1 MDEIPQSPEVEKVLA
16 IAQADQHR
24 RAAQAAQVE
33 AEHWDAEY
41 NFWHKIIT
49 EEVER
54 LRFNG
59 GYEPISVDL
68 YPATRKFGPAF
79 MGKTQVGHVHFRV
92 EGKWHYDRAGNQML
106 RVTILKDPR

>member
-1 MDEIPQSPEVEKVLA
+1 MDENPQVEQVLE
-16 IAQADQHR
+16 IAQADRRR
-24 RAAQAAQVE
+24 RAAQAAQAE

-59 GYEPISVDL
+59 GYEPVRIDL
-68 YPATRKFGPAF
+68 YPTREGSIAFLGQTQIGHLKFEAVARWASDATGQKVLRL
-79 MGKTQVGHVHFRV
+79 T
-92 EGKWHYDRAGNQML
+92 ML
-106 RVTILKDPR
+106 KAK